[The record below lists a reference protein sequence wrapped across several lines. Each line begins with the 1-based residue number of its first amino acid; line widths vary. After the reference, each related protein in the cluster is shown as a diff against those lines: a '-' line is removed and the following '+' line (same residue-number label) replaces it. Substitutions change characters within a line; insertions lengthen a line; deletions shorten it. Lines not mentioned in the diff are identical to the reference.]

1 MTDIKGTAALTPGST
16 DSDALREAEAARL
29 KALHDREF
37 AEFAESSYY
46 RVERI
51 LRATCRDRQAV
62 DDALQEAYLHG
73 RVEWPKLREHV
84 KPAGWIISTARFKML
99 KDHDRRQR
107 EAAVAPEDLPPSSH
121 SDIADVWEAQ
131 ETLRG
136 WLHQLPARHA
146 EVFQMSREGF
156 SNQEI
161 ASILGLT
168 ENSVRSYKTAAKKRL
183 GELAEEAGF
192 TRAER
197 DRRQGA
203 GRGPR

>member
-73 RVEWPKLREHV
+73 RVEGPSFASTSNR
-84 KPAGWIISTARFKML
+84 PAGSSAR
-99 KDHDRRQR
+99 
-107 EAAVAPEDLPPSSH
+107 
-121 SDIADVWEAQ
+121 
-131 ETLRG
+131 
-136 WLHQLPARHA
+136 PA
-146 EVFQMSREGF
+146 SRC
-156 SNQEI
+156 
-161 ASILGLT
+161 
-168 ENSVRSYKTAAKKRL
+168 
-183 GELAEEAGF
+183 
-192 TRAER
+192 
-197 DRRQGA
+197 
-203 GRGPR
+203 

>member
-1 MTDIKGTAALTPGST
+1 
-16 DSDALREAEAARL
+16 
-29 KALHDREF
+29 
-37 AEFAESSYY
+37 
-46 RVERI
+46 
-51 LRATCRDRQAV
+51 
-62 DDALQEAYLHG
+62 
-73 RVEWPKLREHV
+73 
-84 KPAGWIISTARFKML
+84 ML

-161 ASILGLT
+161 AGILGLT
-168 ENSVRSYKTAAKKRL
+168 ENSVRSYKTAARKRL

-192 TRAER
+192 TRSER
-197 DRRQGA
+197 DRRQGRAVDLDDILALAETRPSPLELARARRVARTVQSQYDLSLAEGYEIIVDTDLVDPLTWDA
-203 GRGPR
+203 GEATRVARAAQLAKRGTVTWLAGAGQTDVPSGSPGPTRWP